1 MKPVIN
7 KIFFIPAKF
16 VEVRG
21 DKVVLDCLLTANHQG
36 IERRIFDKILFD
48 DIDNPNLI
56 MIAMISGFMC
66 FQINVMSADEYM
78 YLYKKKWFW
87 LLKN

>member
-1 MKPVIN
+1 MKQVIN

-16 VEVRG
+16 VEIRG

-56 MIAMISGFMC
+56 MIAMITGLGFM
-66 FQINVMSADEYM
+66 QINVISADEYKD
-78 YLYKKKWFW
+78 LF
-87 LLKN
+87 